1 MTFVDQDVNSLG
13 QNIRVT
19 RKTIKPVTGKSFKP
33 ESESKRRIRVMRL
46 PAVFNAQN
54 TTLNEIL
61 FFMYV
66 RKVTLVIHRR

>member
-1 MTFVDQDVNSLG
+1 
-13 QNIRVT
+13 
-19 RKTIKPVTGKSFKP
+19 
-33 ESESKRRIRVMRL
+33 MRL

-66 RKVTLVIHRR
+66 RKGDYVFDNFPEIEKNSIDRIISAIFHFSRGLIQIA